1 MSFCVWVWATGRKK
15 IRFFDGMTLG
25 LTTTPGQI
33 PYPRV
38 QYNKPDYLKRE
49 KYMKFAGKEGRGGSG
64 ESWGEERI

>member
-1 MSFCVWVWATGRKK
+1 MK
-15 IRFFDGMTLG
+15 LG

-38 QYNKPDYLKRE
+38 QDNKSDYLKRE
-49 KYMKFAGKEGRGGSG
+49 KNMKFAGQEERGGSG